1 MASMLERWEILLKE
15 DNRLG
20 MDVSI
25 GGVEQLGARMPMLT
39 RDESGLGTSSS
50 AQFHPGSSAVTR
62 REHEPRLQRVE
73 ELSMVFLP
81 SFSNSIPSVLSCQA
95 GAHCT
100 LN

>member
-1 MASMLERWEILLKE
+1 MEKCWRGVEGVLGSGASMLERWKILLKE

-25 GGVEQLGARMPMLT
+25 GGLEQLGARMPMLT

-73 ELSMVFLP
+73 ELSGVFA
-81 SFSNSIPSVLSCQA
+81 VL
-95 GAHCT
+95 
-100 LN
+100 